1 MEVSLESKLDNKKM
15 KNKKAAMEMSIG
27 TLVTIVLLMTVL
39 ILGLILVQKIFSGA
53 TDSVDS
59 INDQV
64 MTQINNLF
72 STENKELV
80 VSLGSQ
86 HTAKVKQGTKNFGL
100 VVGYAP
106 ENPST
111 LNNCRYAITEASG
124 ANYCSGNSME
134 WFVTGTSNVKFSE
147 VQGGIGYDL
156 IKLNTPASISPCLQ
170 RFTITVTGCS
180 SGMQPVSTYFD
191 IEVVK
196 KGFL

>member
-1 MEVSLESKLDNKKM
+1 VELSQENNKM

-39 ILGLILVQKIFSGA
+39 ILGLILVQKIFVGA

-64 MTQINNLF
+64 MNQINNLF
-72 STENKELV
+72 STENRDLV

-106 ENPST
+106 DTTTT
-111 LNNCRYAITEASG
+111 LNSCRYAIAAASGTG
-124 ANYCSGNSME
+124 ANYCTSQNGVVPEN
-134 WFVTGTSNVKFSE
+134 WFITGTSGVKFSE
-147 VQGGIGYDL
+147 IQNGVGFDL
-156 IKLNTPASISPCLQ
+156 IKLNVPTSISPCLQ
-170 RFTITVTGCS
+170 RFTISVSGCGTGT
-180 SGMQPVSTYFD
+180 STYFD
-191 IEVVK
+191 IEVIK

>member
-1 MEVSLESKLDNKKM
+1 MELSLENKM
-15 KNKKAAMEMSIG
+15 TNKKAAMEMSIG

-39 ILGLILVQKIFSGA
+39 ILGLILVQRIFVGA

-72 STENKELV
+72 STENRDLV

-86 HTAKVKQGTKNFGL
+86 HTAKVKQGTTNFGL

-106 ENPST
+106 ENT
-111 LNNCRYAITEASG
+111 GNLNTCEYDITTATGS
-124 ANYCSGNSME
+124 NYCKEKLGAKPLE
-134 WFVTGTSNVKFSE
+134 WFVTGYNNVKFSE
-147 VQGGIGYDL
+147 TQNGVGFDL
-156 IKLNTPASISPCLQ
+156 IKLNVPGSLSPCLQ
-170 RFTITVTGCS
+170 RFTIQVGCGTGTS
-180 SGMQPVSTYFD
+180 KTTASTYFD
-191 IEVVK
+191 IEVIK

>member
-1 MEVSLESKLDNKKM
+1 MT

-39 ILGLILVQKIFSGA
+39 ILGLILVQRIFVGA

-64 MTQINNLF
+64 MNQINNLF
-72 STENKELV
+72 STENRELV

-111 LNNCRYAITEASG
+111 LSNCKYAITAASG
-124 ANYCSGNSME
+124 ANYCGGNPMT
-134 WFVTGTSNVKFSE
+134 WFVTGTSGVKFSE
-147 VQGGIGYDL
+147 VQGGVGFDL
-156 IKLNTPASISPCLQ
+156 IKLNVPASISPCLQ
-170 RFTITVTGCS
+170 RFTITVSGCG
-180 SGMQPVSTYFD
+180 SGVPTASTYFD
-191 IEVVK
+191 IEVIK